1 MRDLFSKKI
10 FIKPKF
16 WDRKKI
22 SFWSVILLPLSLI
35 YFLTSLIIY
44 IFQDKKKFSIPVI
57 CVGNIYVGGTG
68 KTPLAREIYKISI
81 KLGKNPAFI
90 KKNYRYLVDEI
101 KMLQTTGKTFV
112 NKDRTE
118 AINESISN
126 KNDLVILDDGFQ
138 DHKIKKDFSIL
149 CFNSNQLIGNGF
161 IIPSGPLREN
171 FSSIKKA
178 DCIIING
185 ERNVEFEDKVKKISK
200 IKKLPIFY
208 SEYKIKNLEKFSNK
222 QVIAFAGIGNPS
234 NFFDL
239 LTKNNIKIKRKYSFP
254 DHYQYTQKD
263 FDKILE
269 EESEKIVTT
278 EKDYYRMSDEQKELC
293 DYIEIDLQIKN
304 KHEFESLLKNSI

>member
-16 WDRKKI
+16 WDQKKI

-35 YFLTSLIIY
+35 YFLTSLIIN

-57 CVGNIYVGGTG
+57 CVGNIYIGGTG
-68 KTPLAREIYKISI
+68 KTPLAREIFKISL

-112 NKDRTE
+112 NKDRIE

-126 KNDLVILDDGFQ
+126 KHDLVILDDGFQ
-138 DHKIKKDFSIL
+138 DHKVKKDFSIL

-254 DHYQYTQKD
+254 DHYQYTQRD
-263 FDKILE
+263 FNKILE

-278 EKDYYRMSDEQKELC
+278 EKDYNRMSDEQKELC
-293 DYIEIDLQIKN
+293 DYVEIDLQIKN
-304 KHEFESLLKNSI
+304 KHEFEKLLKNSI

>member
-16 WDRKKI
+16 WDQKKI

-57 CVGNIYVGGTG
+57 CVGNIYIGGTG
-68 KTPLAREIYKISI
+68 KTPLAREIFKISL
-81 KLGKNPAFI
+81 KLGKNPALI

-101 KMLQTTGKTFV
+101 KMLQATGKTFV
-112 NKDRTE
+112 NKDRIE

-126 KNDLVILDDGFQ
+126 KHDLVILDDGFQ
-138 DHKIKKDFSIL
+138 DHKVKKDFSIL

-161 IIPSGPLREN
+161 IIPSGPLREK

-185 ERNVEFEDKVKKISK
+185 ERNVEFEDKIKKISK

-222 QVIAFAGIGNPS
+222 QVVAFAGIGNPS

-239 LTKNNIKIKRKYSFP
+239 LIKNNIKIKRKYSFP

-269 EESEKIVTT
+269 EVSEKIVTT
-278 EKDYYRMSDEQKELC
+278 EKDYNRMSDKQKELC

>member
-44 IFQDKKKFSIPVI
+44 IFQDKKILNTCNLYRKYI
-57 CVGNIYVGGTG
+57 CWRYWQNS
-68 KTPLAREIYKISI
+68 LAREIYKISI

-239 LTKNNIKIKRKYSFP
+239 LTKII
-254 DHYQYTQKD
+254 
-263 FDKILE
+263 
-269 EESEKIVTT
+269 
-278 EKDYYRMSDEQKELC
+278 
-293 DYIEIDLQIKN
+293 
-304 KHEFESLLKNSI
+304 

>member
-16 WDRKKI
+16 WDQKKI

-278 EKDYYRMSDEQKELC
+278 EKDYYRMSDEKKELC
-293 DYIEIDLQIKN
+293 DYI
-304 KHEFESLLKNSI
+304 

>member
-16 WDRKKI
+16 WDQKKI

-57 CVGNIYVGGTG
+57 CIGNIYVGGTG

-304 KHEFESLLKNSI
+304 KHEFERVLKNSI

>member
-16 WDRKKI
+16 WDQKKI

-138 DHKIKKDFSIL
+138 DHKVKKDFSIL